1 MILPPDIAQEL
12 ADDALSIGTDEG
24 GGAHY
29 RLTYSPPQPVLAD
42 LRFAGKTERTTI
54 WHSPRY
60 RAILLASQGA
70 GELVM
75 YQTQATYDLALQA
88 ARQGIC
94 PTLDRQR

>member
-12 ADDALSIGTDEG
+12 ADDALRIGTDEG
-24 GGAHY
+24 GGEHY
-29 RLTYSPPQPVLAD
+29 RLTYSPPRPVLED
-42 LRFAGKTERTTI
+42 LRFASKTEIVTV

-75 YQTQATYDLALQA
+75 YQQQANYDMALQA
-88 ARQGIC
+88 ARQGIY

>member
-1 MILPPDIAQEL
+1 MG
-12 ADDALSIGTDEG
+12 DALRLGTDESG
-24 GGAHY
+24 GEHY
-29 RLTYSPPQPVLAD
+29 RLTYAPPKAVLED
-42 LRFAGKTERTTI
+42 LRFASRTELVTI

-88 ARQGIC
+88 ARQGIY

>member
-12 ADDALSIGTDEG
+12 MGDALRLGTDESG
-24 GGAHY
+24 GEHY
-29 RLTYSPPQPVLAD
+29 RLTYAPPKAVLED
-42 LRFAGKTERTTI
+42 LRFASKTELVTI

-88 ARQGIC
+88 ARQGIY